1 LVTCVAGRLKPAIGS
16 RFKTIHSYLRVNE
29 SGFFSNNGLGV
40 ALFGVTPP
48 FVKIVSV
55 SMGVSFGIMRF
66 SNTLFVELPL
76 LMSMAKSHRRMQK
89 CERFSG
95 TN

>member
-1 LVTCVAGRLKPAIGS
+1 MTLGAQITHTGKRGYS
-16 RFKTIHSYLRVNE
+16 SFRFGGRFKTSHSYLRVNE
-29 SGFFSNNGLGV
+29 AGFFPKNGLGV

-55 SMGVSFGIMRF
+55 SMRFSFGIMRF

-76 LMSMAKSHRRMQK
+76 LKSMAKSH
-89 CERFSG
+89 
-95 TN
+95 